1 MADNNFVRGL
11 HMDHFINNSYDDNL
25 AFESNF
31 PTAHQT
37 VDEDLEAMFPNDKG
51 CVCQTADDVGYLFGC
66 GTSPVD
72 ELVYVHAAP
81 EIVPRDNDGGGGIH
95 RGRNYG
101 GGMQGDNY
109 NNNCMMN
116 HRHHQQQQYQE
127 QQYRRPQPLKEQ
139 FYPRNHYQNEYNYDD
154 PPVFSA
160 PPPEGGCMPDALV
173 DLLLPPKKKTT
184 EDKSKK
190 SNKMKMIAT
199 VSDES
204 STTNNSNGSSKE
216 NLTSKIYELQKQ
228 LKSLAQDKSAAHNQT
243 ELERLRLEQQSLDNA
258 RMMLQMQLDQYQHMQ
273 QQPMVQQPY
282 QATSPPM
289 PWDTFGNTLG
299 GGFMGLGNQT
309 WLSPPTSPQ
318 SGYGNSMNH
327 SGFNYMPASIP
338 LYSRGRS
345 CPSTMRMGNQQTTMG
360 SAGSV
365 NTMNYNGSTTRP
377 HQPKSY
383 HYQRNDNYAHNEEQV
398 IASNNTMLNEIQ
410 LKNAR
415 IREEI
420 TRMKNGMGAS
430 IAGSGGVGANQ
441 EGVGG
446 HGGSSSPSPLRPLNQ
461 HSYVNSNS
469 TR

>member
-37 VDEDLEAMFPNDKG
+37 VDEDLEAMFPNEK
-51 CVCQTADDVGYLFGC
+51 DVYAKLPMMSDTC
-66 GTSPVD
+66 
-72 ELVYVHAAP
+72 LVV
-81 EIVPRDNDGGGGIH
+81 
-95 RGRNYG
+95 GR
-101 GGMQGDNY
+101 
-109 NNNCMMN
+109 
-116 HRHHQQQQYQE
+116 YQE

-299 GGFMGLGNQT
+299 GGIMGLGNQT

-318 SGYGNSMNH
+318 SGYET
-327 SGFNYMPASIP
+327 A
-338 LYSRGRS
+338 
-345 CPSTMRMGNQQTTMG
+345 
-360 SAGSV
+360 
-365 NTMNYNGSTTRP
+365 
-377 HQPKSY
+377 
-383 HYQRNDNYAHNEEQV
+383 
-398 IASNNTMLNEIQ
+398 
-410 LKNAR
+410 
-415 IREEI
+415 
-420 TRMKNGMGAS
+420 
-430 IAGSGGVGANQ
+430 
-441 EGVGG
+441 
-446 HGGSSSPSPLRPLNQ
+446 
-461 HSYVNSNS
+461 
-469 TR
+469 